1 MKSPELF
8 LSKILKVR
16 EECAK
21 IPKFVV
27 VEYVYRDEERDMQ
40 ITREDVR
47 NVAIIAHVDH
57 GKTTLVDELLK
68 QSGVFRD
75 NQEVA
80 ERVMDSN
87 DIERERGITIL
98 SKNTAVTYKNTK
110 INIIDTPGH
119 ADFGGEVERVLKMVN
134 GVILVVDAFEGAM
147 PQTKF
152 VLKKAL
158 ELDLNVIVCINKID
172 RPEARPAE
180 VEEEV
185 LELLLELDAN
195 EKQLDCPFVYA
206 SAKAG
211 IASLSPDEPG
221 TDMQPLFDTIL
232 KYIPAPTGDTDAGTQ
247 ILISTIDY
255 NEYVGRIGVG
265 KVDNGTIKLNQD
277 AIIVNHHEPDKYRK
291 VKIGKLYEF
300 EGLNKVEVNEAGI
313 GSIVAISGISDI
325 HIGDTIC
332 SPDDPEPIPFQKIS
346 EPTIAMHFM
355 VNDSPLA
362 GKEGKFVTSRHLRDR
377 LFRELNTDVS
387 LRVEETDTTE
397 SFKVSGRGELHL
409 SVLIENMRREGYEF
423 AVSKAEVIYKEDE
436 KGKKLEPFE
445 IAVIDVPDEFS
456 GTVIN
461 MLNQRKGELQ
471 GMAPTG
477 NGTTRLEF
485 SIPSRG
491 LIGFRGDFMT
501 ATKGNGII
509 NTMFDGYQPY
519 KGDMNYR
526 SQGSLIAF
534 ESGESITYGL
544 FNAQE
549 RGTLFIGPGEQVY
562 GGMVVGQ
569 CGKAE
574 DIEVN
579 VCKKKQLTN
588 TRASGSDDALKLTP
602 PKILSLEQALDFIDT
617 DELLEITPK
626 SIRIRKKILDPTLRM
641 RAKRAMQSN

>member
-221 TDMQPLFDTIL
+221 TDMQPLFETIL
-232 KYIPAPTGDTDAGTQ
+232 KYIPAPTGDPDAGTQ

-332 SPDDPEPIPFQKIS
+332 SPDDPEQIPFQKIS

>member
-1 MKSPELF
+1 VKSPELF
-8 LSKILKVR
+8 LPKILKVR
-16 EECAK
+16 EECDK

-221 TDMQPLFDTIL
+221 TDMQPLFETIL
-232 KYIPAPTGDTDAGTQ
+232 KYIPAPTGDPDAGTQ

>member
-1 MKSPELF
+1 
-8 LSKILKVR
+8 
-16 EECAK
+16 
-21 IPKFVV
+21 
-27 VEYVYRDEERDMQ
+27 MQ
-40 ITREDVR
+40 STREDVR

-221 TDMQPLFDTIL
+221 TDMQPLFETIL
-232 KYIPAPTGDTDAGTQ
+232 KYIPAPTGDPDAGTQ

-569 CGKAE
+569 CGKSE